1 MFSLL
6 KQQNIYKELTWI
18 PAHVG
23 TEGNKTVDALAKQAL
38 KMKCM
43 FHSIDQIQI
52 INKDSMN
59 KIGQEVWQKEDK
71 GRHLCII

>member
-43 FHSIDQIQI
+43 FPSVDQ
-52 INKDSMN
+52 
-59 KIGQEVWQKEDK
+59 
-71 GRHLCII
+71 R

>member
-38 KMKCM
+38 N
-43 FHSIDQIQI
+43 IDEMHVPLSRSDQ
-52 INKDSMN
+52 NY
-59 KIGQEVWQKEDK
+59 
-71 GRHLCII
+71 